1 MKVLKFYASWCAPCK
16 GLAMIVEGVRDS
28 IDTVIE
34 DIDIE
39 QYPEIAVKY
48 AVRSVPTMIVIT
60 DTGEVVRRKTGMMNE
75 EELLEFIGE

>member
-16 GLAMIVEGVRDS
+16 GLAMIVDGVRDS

>member
-16 GLAMIVEGVRDS
+16 GLAMVVEGIKDS
-28 IDTVIE
+28 IETPIE

-39 QYPEIAVKY
+39 QNLEMAAKY
-48 AVRSVPTMIVIT
+48 GVRSVPTMVVVNEA
-60 DTGEVVRRKTGMMNE
+60 GEVIRRKTGMMNE